1 MTKLFTVYEVDEI
14 LNKVKEYFADQEYNV
29 KESSKKY
36 KLQAQC
42 SNNEADVLI
51 DVKVEKVDENVKCIR
66 VKKVCGA
73 KMEFL
78 SIFNEIKNHLTEAEM
93 IIQ

>member
-1 MTKLFTVYEVDEI
+1 MFTVEESDEI
-14 LNKVKEYFADQEYNV
+14 LKKLKEYFEEQEYNV

-42 SNNEADVLI
+42 SNNEADILLN
-51 DVKVEKVDENVKCIR
+51 VKIEKVDENVKCIR
-66 VKKVCGA
+66 VEKVCGA